1 MKPKN
6 LRVYM
11 LSVLILA
18 MLAACQAVP
27 AVTTAKTPTAVIS
40 SQNAAQ
46 LTAAQ
51 HAAGNGSLNDL
62 VWALDGTALL
72 SVNGSGAV
80 RYSSADLEI
89 QETFSFDH
97 PAALYAASPDG
108 KTLAF
113 SEDSYNI
120 YLANMEVTQNACT
133 IYSPAMLGSIEF
145 SPDGKALLGT
155 SMEEIL
161 VTLWD
166 AASGAQLQTISG
178 FETAA
183 PVYTAKFGENGK
195 RIIWISR
202 GSVQLSE
209 MDSQELGPAMSHED
223 FVVSAALSP
232 DGSLLASAA
241 AGTVNGNFMPVI
253 ELWDTAS
260 GKISATLTYPEAF
273 NALAF
278 SPDGSL
284 LAAASGSKLIFWDTV
299 SYEQV
304 AELAGGDEDIFDL
317 AFSPDG
323 TALAAS
329 GSNGTITL
337 WKVK

>member
-1 MKPKN
+1 MKTKN
-6 LRVYM
+6 LRTLM
-11 LSVLILA
+11 LSVLILS

-27 AVTTAKTPTAVIS
+27 TATKAKTPIAVIS

-51 HAAGNGSLNDL
+51 QAAGNGSLNDL

-80 RYSSADLEI
+80 RYSSADLEV

-120 YLANMEVTQNACT
+120 YLVNMEVTQNACT
-133 IYSPAMLGSIEF
+133 IYSPAMLGNIEF
-145 SPDGKALLGT
+145 SLDGKSLLGT
-155 SMEEIL
+155 SIEEIL

-183 PVYTAKFGENGK
+183 PVYTAKFGEDGK
-195 RIIWISR
+195 SIIWISR

-209 MDSQELGPAMSHED
+209 IASQELGPVMSHED

-260 GKISATLTYPEAF
+260 GKVSATLTYPEAF

-284 LAAASGSKLIFWDTV
+284 LAAASGSKLIFWETASHD
-299 SYEQV
+299 QV
-304 AELAGGDEDIFDL
+304 AELAGGEEDIFDL

-323 TALAAS
+323 TALATS
-329 GSNGTITL
+329 GSTGTVTL